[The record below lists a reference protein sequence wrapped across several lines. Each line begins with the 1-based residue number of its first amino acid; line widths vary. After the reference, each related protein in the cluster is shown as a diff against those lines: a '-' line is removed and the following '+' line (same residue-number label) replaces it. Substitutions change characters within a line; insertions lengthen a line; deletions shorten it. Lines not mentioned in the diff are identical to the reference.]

1 MSGDSSQLLFLVA
14 AAGIFYFLVIRPQQK
29 RAKQQAAMLSAIEPG
44 VEIVTIGGIFGTV
57 VEVGEERLRIRVA
70 DGAELEI
77 ARRAVGSIVEA
88 VENGDGDVVDDEIV
102 EVDAPEQGAEPT
114 EAKTLAE

>member
-1 MSGDSSQLLFLVA
+1 MQGGSSQLVFLVA

-57 VEVGEERLRIRVA
+57 VTVGDERLRIRVA
-70 DGAELEI
+70 DGSELEI
-77 ARRAVGSIVEA
+77 ARRAVSSIVEPA
-88 VENGDGDVVDDEIV
+88 DVADDVADDESAAGS
-102 EVDAPEQGAEPT
+102 ESEPDSEAT

>member
-70 DGAELEI
+70 DGTELEI

-88 VENGDGDVVDDEIV
+88 VDNGDVEVLDDESV
-102 EVDAPEQGAEPT
+102 EVEAPEPGAEPNQ
-114 EAKTLAE
+114 AKTLAE

>member
-1 MSGDSSQLLFLVA
+1 MSDQSSQLFFLVA

-29 RAKQQAAMLSAIEPG
+29 RAKQQAAMLSALEPG

-57 VEVGEERLRIRVA
+57 VEVGDERLRLRVA
-70 DGAELEI
+70 DGSELEI
-77 ARRAVGSIVEA
+77 ARRAVSSIVEPA
-88 VENGDGDVVDDEIV
+88 EIVADEVDDEIIAV
-102 EVDAPEQGAEPT
+102 NEPEPGSEAT

>member
-1 MSGDSSQLLFLVA
+1 MSGGSSQLVFLVA

-57 VEVGEERLRIRVA
+57 VEVGDERLRIRVA
-70 DGAELEI
+70 DGSELEI
-77 ARRAVGSIVEA
+77 ARRAVSSIVDSA
-88 VENGDGDVVDDEIV
+88 DVIDDEIV
-102 EVDAPEQGAEPT
+102 VADEPEQDFEAT